1 MDIQFEEF
9 KKTFFQECDELL
21 ADLEHQ
27 LSVLKID
34 ARDPEPLHAAFR
46 AVHSI
51 KGGAGMFGFTRLV
64 AFAHDFENALRLMRS
79 GKVAISEAVL
89 DAAIQSS
96 DVMSDLVQAARND
109 APLDAAHEAEAGER
123 LTAAVG
129 TERASGDDD
138 DDADPDDDVAV
149 FAARAAPS
157 AATAGAQPRFVYAI
171 AFRPSRQL
179 LQRMNEPLLI
189 FRHLQ
194 ELGTLAIEAD
204 ISGLPAFAD
213 LEPLDSYLAWSMTLE
228 TNAAITSVR
237 EAFEYVE
244 GDCELAI
251 DCRAD
256 RGAPAPAPR
265 VVTVTATPEPTEVG
279 THLPAAPAP
288 ATSTIGA
295 RGQGLSSIRVDLD
308 RIDRLVNMVGEIAVS
323 QTMVYQHIDRAL
335 TVSNPQLFTELSQLL
350 KLTQLLQDS
359 VMAIRAQPIRSIFAR
374 MPRVVRDLMAQTG
387 KTVVLETF
395 GEETEIDKT
404 LVEQL
409 VDPLTHM
416 IRNAVDHGIE
426 PAAERMARGKTPDG
440 LICISAAQ
448 RGSQIVI
455 EVSDDGRGIDRDK
468 VRRKA
473 IEQNLIHP
481 DAVLSDD
488 EITNLLFAPG
498 FSTAEN
504 VSNISGRGV
513 GMDVVKRNI
522 QKMGGRVS
530 LTSESGVG
538 SKVVIALPLTLAV
551 TDGMIIRVGRES
563 YVLPI
568 ASIVE
573 CLAVS
578 RQQVKV
584 VPGTGEVLYVRG
596 APIKVVHLA
605 QVFNIPSAASGPQL
619 LVIVVEVDD
628 GQTIALAVDEIVDQQ
643 QVVMKSVRENF
654 DQVAGIAGATILG
667 NGAVALF
674 LDVVAL
680 AHMASVG
687 GSRRGPSLPLRSSIA
702 KQVA

>member
-27 LSVLKID
+27 LSVLKVD
-34 ARDPEPLHAAFR
+34 ASNPEPLHAAFR

-51 KGGAGMFGFTRLV
+51 KGGAGMFGFAQLV
-64 AFAHDFENALRLMRS
+64 AFAHEFENALRLMRS
-79 GKVAISEAVL
+79 GRVAISEPVL
-89 DAAIQSS
+89 DATIQAS
-96 DVMSDLVQAARND
+96 DVISDLVQAARND
-109 APLDAAHEAEAGER
+109 TPLDPALATDAAER
-123 LTAAVG
+123 LAAAVG
-129 TERASGDDD
+129 IESGSMGDGGDAPFEDDDGSAVESGGHEASG
-138 DDADPDDDVAV
+138 
-149 FAARAAPS
+149 
-157 AATAGAQPRFVYAI
+157 ATGEPRFVYDI
-171 AFRPSRQL
+171 GFRPARHL
-179 LQRMNEPLLI
+179 LQRMNEPILI

-194 ELGTLAIEAD
+194 ELGTLTIEAD
-204 ISGLPAFAD
+204 ISGLPDFAD
-213 LEPLDSYLAWSMTLE
+213 LEPMDAYIAWVLTLE
-228 TNAAITSVR
+228 ANAPIASVR

-244 GDCELAI
+244 GDCELTI
-251 DCRAD
+251 ECRLD
-256 RGAPAPAPR
+256 RGVAPLVR
-265 VVTVTATPEPTEVG
+265 
-279 THLPAAPAP
+279 PAAVAFETMPPSSTPTAP
-288 ATSTIGA
+288 NAATAVVA

-323 QTMVYQHIDRAL
+323 QTMVFQHIDRAL

-374 MPRVVRDLMAQTG
+374 MPRVVRDLVAQTG
-387 KTVVLETF
+387 KNVALETF

-416 IRNAVDHGIE
+416 VRNAVDHGIE
-426 PAAERMARGKTPDG
+426 SSAEREAKGKPAEG
-440 LICISAAQ
+440 SIRISAAQ

-455 EVSDDGRGIDRDK
+455 EVIDDGRGIDRER

-473 IEQNLIHP
+473 IEQKLIHP
-481 DAVLSDD
+481 DAVLTDD

-498 FSTAEN
+498 FSTAEK

-530 LTSESGVG
+530 LTSEPGVG
-538 SKVVIALPLTLAV
+538 SKVVITLPLTLAV
-551 TDGMIIRVGRES
+551 TDGMIIRVGCES

-578 RQQVKV
+578 RQQVKI
-584 VPGTGEVLYVRG
+584 VPGSGELLYVRG

-605 QVFNIPSAASGPQL
+605 HVFDIASTSTGPQL
-619 LVIVVEVDD
+619 LVILVEVDD

-674 LDVVAL
+674 LDVAAI
-680 AHMASVG
+680 AHMAAL
-687 GSRRGPSLPLRSSIA
+687 RGPRRTAAQNLNPSFG
-702 KQVA
+702 KHVA

>member
-27 LSVLKID
+27 LSVLKAD
-34 ARDPEPLHAAFR
+34 ASDPEPLHAAFR

-51 KGGAGMFGFTRLV
+51 KGGAGMFGFAQLV
-64 AFAHDFENALRLMRS
+64 AFAHEFENALRLMRS
-79 GKVAISEAVL
+79 GRVVMSEPIL
-89 DAAIQSS
+89 DATIQAS
-96 DVMSDLVQAARND
+96 DVISDLVQAARNGT
-109 APLDAAHEAEAGER
+109 AFEPSLATEAAER
-123 LTAAVG
+123 LAAAVG
-129 TERASGDDD
+129 FESGSMHEGGDGDFLDDD
-138 DDADPDDDVAV
+138 E
-149 FAARAAPS
+149 APAIQTGRPMASS
-157 AATAGAQPRFVYAI
+157 AAAEPRFVYDI
-171 AFRPSRQL
+171 AFRPARHL
-179 LQRMNEPLLI
+179 LQRMNEPILI

-194 ELGTLAIEAD
+194 DLGTLSIEAD
-204 ISGLPAFAD
+204 LSGLPDFAD
-213 LEPLDSYLAWSMTLE
+213 LEPMNAYIAWSLTLE
-228 TNAAITSVR
+228 SDAAIKGVR

-244 GDCELAI
+244 GDCELSI
-251 DCRAD
+251 ECRLD
-256 RGAPAPAPR
+256 RGAAPPAHPVARAPDAAPPSP
-265 VVTVTATPEPTEVG
+265 TPTEARASR
-279 THLPAAPAP
+279 AATAV
-288 ATSTIGA
+288 AAG
-295 RGQGLSSIRVDLD
+295 GQGLSSIRVDLD

-323 QTMVYQHIDRAL
+323 QTMVFQHIDRAL

-374 MPRVVRDLMAQTG
+374 MPRVVRDLMTQTG
-387 KTVVLETF
+387 KTVRLETF

-409 VDPLTHM
+409 ADPLTHM
-416 IRNAVDHGIE
+416 VRNAVDHGIE
-426 PAAERMARGKTPDG
+426 SSAERVAEGKPAEG
-440 LICISAAQ
+440 VIRISAAQ

-455 EVSDDGRGIDRDK
+455 EVSDDGRGIDRDR
-468 VRRKA
+468 VRQKA
-473 IEQNLIHP
+473 VEQKLIHP
-481 DAVLSDD
+481 DAILTDD

-498 FSTAEN
+498 FSTADK

-530 LTSESGVG
+530 MTTEAGVG
-538 SKVVIALPLTLAV
+538 SKVVITLPLTLAV

-573 CLAVS
+573 CIAVS

-584 VPGTGEVLYVRG
+584 VPGSGELLYVRG

-605 QVFNIPSAASGPQL
+605 HVFDIASTSTGPQL
-619 LVIVVEVDD
+619 LVILVEIDD
-628 GQTIALAVDEIVDQQ
+628 GHTIALVVDEIVDQQ
-643 QVVMKSVRENF
+643 QVVMKSVRENL

-674 LDVVAL
+674 LDVAAI
-680 AHMASVG
+680 AHMATLREP
-687 GSRRGPSLPLRSSIA
+687 RRTPAQNLHPSFG
-702 KQVA
+702 KHVV

>member
-27 LSVLKID
+27 LSVLKAD
-34 ARDPEPLHAAFR
+34 AGDPEPLHAAFR

-51 KGGAGMFGFTRLV
+51 KGGAGMFGFAQLV
-64 AFAHDFENALRLMRS
+64 AFAHEFENALRSMRS
-79 GKVAISEAVL
+79 GRVAISEPIL
-89 DAAIQSS
+89 DATIQAS
-96 DVMSDLVQAARND
+96 DVISDLVQAARND
-109 APLDAAHEAEAGER
+109 TAFDPALASEAAER
-123 LTAAVG
+123 LAAAVG
-129 TERASGDDD
+129 IDSGSMGED
-138 DDADPDDDVAV
+138 DDASLEDDDA
-149 FAARAAPS
+149 FAAQSGGHLAS
-157 AATAGAQPRFVYAI
+157 SQTEKPRFVYDI
-171 AFRPSRQL
+171 AFRPARHL
-179 LQRMNEPLLI
+179 LQRMNEPILI

-194 ELGTLAIEAD
+194 ELGLLTVEAD
-204 ISGLPAFAD
+204 ISGLPNFAD
-213 LEPLDSYLAWSMTLE
+213 LEPMDAHISWALTLE
-228 TNAAITSVR
+228 TYATIKSVR

-244 GDCELAI
+244 GDCELSI
-251 DCRAD
+251 ECRLD
-256 RGAPAPAPR
+256 RGPPQPVRPVAVVSDMEPRPSPPSAIIAP
-265 VVTVTATPEPTEVG
+265 TA
-279 THLPAAPAP
+279 AAAV
-288 ATSTIGA
+288 AA

-323 QTMVYQHIDRAL
+323 QTMVFQHIDRAL

-387 KTVVLETF
+387 KTVRLETF

-416 IRNAVDHGIE
+416 VRNAVDHGIE
-426 PAAERMARGKTPDG
+426 SSAEREAKGKPAEG
-440 LICISAAQ
+440 SIRISAAQ

-455 EVSDDGRGIDRDK
+455 EVSDDGRGIDRER
-468 VRRKA
+468 VREKA
-473 IEQNLIHP
+473 VEQKLIHP
-481 DAVLSDD
+481 DAALTDD

-498 FSTAEN
+498 FSTADK

-538 SKVVIALPLTLAV
+538 SKVVITLPLTLAV

-573 CLAVS
+573 CIAVS

-584 VPGTGEVLYVRG
+584 VPGSGELLYVRG

-605 QVFNIPSAASGPQL
+605 HVFDIASTATGPQI
-619 LVIVVEVDD
+619 LVILVEIDD
-628 GQTIALAVDEIVDQQ
+628 GHTIALVVDEIVDQQ
-643 QVVMKSVRENF
+643 QVVMKSVRENL

-674 LDVVAL
+674 LDVAAI
-680 AHMASVG
+680 AHMATLREP
-687 GSRRGPSLPLRSSIA
+687 RRTAAQNLHPSFG
-702 KQVA
+702 KHVA

>member
-27 LSVLKID
+27 LSVLKAD
-34 ARDPEPLHAAFR
+34 ASDPEPLHAAFR

-51 KGGAGMFGFTRLV
+51 KGGAGMFGFAQLV
-64 AFAHDFENALRLMRS
+64 AFAHEFENALRLMRS
-79 GKVAISEAVL
+79 GRVAMSEPIL
-89 DAAIQSS
+89 DATIQAS
-96 DVMSDLVQAARND
+96 DVISDLVQAARND
-109 APLDAAHEAEAGER
+109 TAFEPSLATEAAER
-123 LTAAVG
+123 LAAAVG
-129 TERASGDDD
+129 FESGSMHEDGDGDFLGDDE
-138 DDADPDDDVAV
+138 AFAV
-149 FAARAAPS
+149 PSGGPMASSPAAE
-157 AATAGAQPRFVYAI
+157 PRFVYDI
-171 AFRPSRQL
+171 AFRPARHL
-179 LQRMNEPLLI
+179 LQRMNEPILI

-194 ELGTLAIEAD
+194 ELGTLSIAAD
-204 ISGLPAFAD
+204 LSGLPDFAD
-213 LEPLDSYLAWSMTLE
+213 LEPMDAYLAWSLTLE
-228 TNAAITSVR
+228 SHAPIKSVR

-244 GDCELAI
+244 GDCELCI
-251 DCRAD
+251 ECRLD
-256 RGAPAPAPR
+256 RGAAPPTRPVARAPDAAPPSP
-265 VVTVTATPEPTEVG
+265 TPTEARASTAV
-279 THLPAAPAP
+279 AA
-288 ATSTIGA
+288 G
-295 RGQGLSSIRVDLD
+295 GQGLSSIRVDLD

-323 QTMVYQHIDRAL
+323 QTMVFQHIDRAL

-374 MPRVVRDLMAQTG
+374 MPRVVRDLMTQTG
-387 KTVVLETF
+387 KTVRLETF

-409 VDPLTHM
+409 ADPLTHM
-416 IRNAVDHGIE
+416 VRNAVDHGIE
-426 PAAERMARGKTPDG
+426 SSAERVAKGKTAEG
-440 LICISAAQ
+440 AIRISAAQ

-455 EVSDDGRGIDRDK
+455 EVSDDGRGIDRDR
-468 VRRKA
+468 VRQKA
-473 IEQNLIHP
+473 VEQKLIHP
-481 DAVLSDD
+481 DAILTDD

-498 FSTAEN
+498 FSTAEK

-530 LTSESGVG
+530 MTTEAGVG
-538 SKVVIALPLTLAV
+538 SKVVITLPLTLAV

-573 CLAVS
+573 CIAVS

-584 VPGTGEVLYVRG
+584 VPGSGELLYVRG

-605 QVFNIPSAASGPQL
+605 HVFDIASTSTGPQL
-619 LVIVVEVDD
+619 LVILVEIDD
-628 GQTIALAVDEIVDQQ
+628 GHTIALVVDEIVDQQ
-643 QVVMKSVRENF
+643 QVVMKSVRENL

-674 LDVVAL
+674 LDVAAI
-680 AHMASVG
+680 AHMATLREP
-687 GSRRGPSLPLRSSIA
+687 RRTPAQNLHPSFG
-702 KQVA
+702 KHVA